1 MILSRKTRFYALVSF
16 QLLLLIGL
24 IAYKQVTLLT
34 GQPILLKTVPVDP
47 RDFFRGDYVVLDYE
61 ISHLDAWQWRDA
73 SFSKG
78 DNIYVTLRR
87 QGQFWV
93 AASADKKPPEEG
105 EVFIQGKVSSATD
118 YPITVQYGIE
128 SYFVPEGKGLELER
142 EAGEGLIV
150 EAMVDRHGR
159 AAIKRVHIEPH
170 TRTR

>member
-1 MILSRKTRFYALVSF
+1 MILSRKTRFYVLVSF

-34 GQPILLKTVPVDP
+34 GQPILLKTIPVDP
-47 RDFFRGDYVVLDYE
+47 RDLFRGDYVVLDYE
-61 ISHLDAWQWRDA
+61 ISHLEAWHWRDV

-78 DNIYVTLRR
+78 DKVYVTLRR
-87 QGQFWV
+87 EGRFWV
-93 AASADKKPPEEG
+93 AASARSIPPEG
-105 EVFIQGKVSSATD
+105 DRVFIQGNVSAVAD
-118 YPITVQYGIE
+118 YDITVQYGIE
-128 SYFVPEGKGLELER
+128 SYFVPEGTGLELER

-159 AAIKRVHIEPH
+159 AVIKRVHIGPH